1 MPNKGPFEL
10 KRSPEDESNAILLTF
25 DSKWRAPLV
34 TGNIRVVF
42 RKMGPKAFVPDLM
55 YAYVASPDS
64 AIVARMPITSC
75 TAMSLKDAVQLADEG
90 CISPEELIQYA
101 HTWQE
106 LIVMHVG
113 AVAVAMEPIS
123 YDYLAKEYNYW
134 PSSTFIPLSGNG
146 KKVLDKLG
154 QFVLADTTATRSK
167 PTSQG
172 KREHT
177 HVSGK
182 PKAT

>member
-1 MPNKGPFEL
+1 MPNQGPFEL

-25 DSKWRAPLV
+25 DSRWRTSLV
-34 TGNIRVVF
+34 TGQVRVVF

-64 AIVARMPITSC
+64 AIVARMPITSYA
-75 TAMSLKDAVQLADEG
+75 AMPLKDAVQLADQG
-90 CISPEELIQYA
+90 AISAEELIQYA

-113 AVAVAMEPIS
+113 AVAVAKAPIT

-134 PSSTFIPLSGNG
+134 PSSTFIPLSRTG
-146 KKVLDKLG
+146 KTVLDKLG
-154 QFVLADTTATRSK
+154 QFVLADTRAT
-167 PTSQG
+167 P
-172 KREHT
+172 
-177 HVSGK
+177 
-182 PKAT
+182 PKATS